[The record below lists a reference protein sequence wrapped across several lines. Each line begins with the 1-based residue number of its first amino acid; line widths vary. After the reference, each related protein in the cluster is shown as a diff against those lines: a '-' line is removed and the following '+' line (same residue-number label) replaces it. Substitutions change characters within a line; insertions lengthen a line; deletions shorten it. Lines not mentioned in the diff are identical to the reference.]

1 MTEEKKKELL
11 ESANKTLRKMA
22 ERRAKVQNDVKYIV
36 ETISEPFAE
45 RERYN
50 RKLRK
55 RGLYY

>member
-11 ESANKTLRKMA
+11 ESASKTLKKMA
-22 ERRAKVQNDVKYIV
+22 EKRAKVQEDVKHIV
-36 ETISEPFAE
+36 ETISEPFVE

-55 RGLYY
+55 RGLC